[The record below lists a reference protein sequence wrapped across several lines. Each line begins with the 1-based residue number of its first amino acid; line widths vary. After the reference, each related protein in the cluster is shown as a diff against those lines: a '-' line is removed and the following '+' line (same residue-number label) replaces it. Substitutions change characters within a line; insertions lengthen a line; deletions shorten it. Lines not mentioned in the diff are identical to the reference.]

1 MQLRNYVRNN
11 KSTMAGA
18 ELRFQQLS
26 EYIYIILLSL
36 SRDGTIVYHSFDILY
51 NVNKVQYAHTVQH
64 VFLLKFMNKSE

>member
-36 SRDGTIVYHSFDILY
+36 SRDGTFGGRKNAMFGTDRLDRIPPALSP
-51 NVNKVQYAHTVQH
+51 
-64 VFLLKFMNKSE
+64 